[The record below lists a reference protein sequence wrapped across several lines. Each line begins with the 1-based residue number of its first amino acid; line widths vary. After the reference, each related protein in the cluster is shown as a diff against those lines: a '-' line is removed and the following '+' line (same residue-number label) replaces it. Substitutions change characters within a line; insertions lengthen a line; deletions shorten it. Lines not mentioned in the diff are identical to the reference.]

1 MKTTKTTTANETHA
15 AIMAF
20 EAVLIKAAKA
30 GVLKGAAIDAAIVK
44 AGFAFT
50 AEEHAACKP
59 VSAAE
64 QAAAEL
70 AAYGIDAS
78 ALQAETAKANVLAV
92 NLDGI
97 AKACGKYGKYAIVY
111 DQTNGTSCV
120 SHYIINEL
128 AKHGKV
134 TLTGT
139 LEFTRKHL
147 PSYSST
153 GHFNTMKRLLKEHF
167 ALNVWQG
174 GFSISSK

>member
-1 MKTTKTTTANETHA
+1 MSKQNKQNEVA
-15 AIMAF
+15 AIVAF
-20 EAVLIKAAKA
+20 EAVLIKAVKA

-78 ALQAETAKANVLAV
+78 ALQAEQAAV
-92 NLDGI
+92 TPQAMTLDGI
-97 AKACGKYGKYAIVY
+97 AKACGKYGKYAVIY

-174 GFSISSK
+174 GFAISAKK